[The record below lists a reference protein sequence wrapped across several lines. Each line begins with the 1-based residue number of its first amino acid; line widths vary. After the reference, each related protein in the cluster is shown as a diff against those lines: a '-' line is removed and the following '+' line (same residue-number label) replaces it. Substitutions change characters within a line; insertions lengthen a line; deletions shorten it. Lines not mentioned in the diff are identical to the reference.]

1 LIDDLPQTLLICDS
15 ILYQEV
21 YWRKNLYTTNDYSLN
36 TAYDAVELC
45 SWAKSMAESLQM
57 INPGC
62 LRKWII
68 AANKLIRVRLIH
80 WKTEWTIFDRRIHDK
95 MAIQKLLEEE
105 PCNVGIPNVWSIP
118 DWGAWFKAPRLE
130 HPYKSDLWPPEIR
143 DGNPLREWE
152 DIDKLRE

>member
-21 YWRKNLYTTNDYSLN
+21 YWRKNLYTTN
-36 TAYDAVELC
+36 
-45 SWAKSMAESLQM
+45 
-57 INPGC
+57 
-62 LRKWII
+62 
-68 AANKLIRVRLIH
+68 
-80 WKTEWTIFDRRIHDK
+80 EWTIFDRRIHDK